1 MMLGK
6 LDSSMWKNEI
16 RTFSHNIC
24 KDKLRMGL
32 SYAMINSET
41 IKFLEE
47 NICRT
52 LININYSNI
61 SLDSA
66 PQAKET
72 KQNKQMRPN

>member
-1 MMLGK
+1 
-6 LDSSMWKNEI
+6 
-16 RTFSHNIC
+16 
-24 KDKLRMGL
+24 MGL